1 MSFEINGNTWTP
13 QSAQEHALSIMERVN
28 ALLQEHN
35 VTDEQGNVIQ
45 LQANFANALY
55 LLSLGDGDRMA
66 SNDEKLSAA
75 INSFNI
81 ELCDDAQI
89 ENLLPIA
96 AMGRNTGSYSTLLL
110 TATASADGDCLIPA
124 GTKAPYNDVNFVV
137 TADTLIE
144 AGTYAKVPTRCDTVG
159 AITVLTGEITSFDT
173 SIANLESVVNEESSV
188 PGTNPETVSELRQ
201 RLIKGD
207 TIRYSTDGCKNALE
221 ELTGVTYARVYFNPS
236 PTANL
241 TLDGGV
247 VISPRHAY
255 IVIYGESDKIAETY
269 TRYMSAE
276 TQNSPIAA
284 GTPSTVEVVC
294 TAEEGSTAC
303 TIPQGTSATYNG
315 KTFEASEQTV
325 IQAGESETITLTC
338 TENGPNEVPARAITA
353 FDQVIA
359 NLESV
364 TNIDP
369 AIPGTDDPKRE
380 QTYVSASGQTMTVK
394 YDEAPEKKVYVKII
408 LEDPNQ
414 LTNQIINQLKRDMIV
429 SSASWGIGASVTSL
443 LAGKP
448 FNNITYADV
457 AYVQVSDDGETW
469 SNITQVG
476 CNVVPRVYD
485 STIKVEALPS

>member
-1 MSFEINGNTWTP
+1 MSFEINGTTWTP
-13 QSAQEHALSIMERVN
+13 QSAQEHALSIMERIN

-55 LLSLGDGDRMA
+55 LLSLGEGDRMA

-110 TATASADGDCLIPA
+110 TVTATEDGDCLVPA

-144 AGTYAKVPTRCDTVG
+144 AGTSAKVPTRCDTVG
-159 AITVLTGEITSFDT
+159 AITVLTGEVTSFDT

-188 PGTNPETVSELRQ
+188 PGTNPETISELRQ

-207 TIRYSTDGCKNALE
+207 TVRYSTDGCKNALE

-236 PTANL
+236 PSADL

-247 VISPRHAY
+247 VISPRNAY

-276 TQNSPIAA
+276 TQNAPNAS
-284 GTPSTVEVVC
+284 GTASTVEVIC
-294 TAEEGSTAC
+294 TAEDGDTGC
-303 TIPQGTSATYNG
+303 TIPQGTTATYNG
-315 KTFEASEQTV
+315 KAFETTEAAT

-338 TENGPNEVPARAITA
+338 TEDGPYEVPARAITA
-353 FDQVIA
+353 FDQTIT

-364 TNIDP
+364 TNPDP
-369 AIPGTDDPKRE
+369 AIPGTDDPKRD
-380 QTYVSASGQTMTVK
+380 QTYISASGQTMTIK
-394 YDEAPEKKVYVKII
+394 YDEAPEKRVFVKII

-414 LTNQIINQLKRDMIV
+414 LTDQVINQLKRDMIAA
-429 SSASWGIGASVTSL
+429 SADWGIGAPVTSL

-448 FNNITYADV
+448 LTNITYADV
-457 AYVQVSDDGETW
+457 AYVQVSADGTTW

-476 CNVVPRVYD
+476 CNVVPRVFE